1 MTFLVDTNILV
12 YRHDPRDPAKQATA
26 TALLRSGLESGE
38 ARVPH
43 QALVEFVAATT
54 RPLGPGGASL
64 LAPEEARH
72 EAEELLDTFDV
83 LYPSAATFR
92 LALRGM
98 AAYGLS
104 WFDAHLW
111 AFAEHHGVP
120 EIASEDFQHGRRYGT
135 VRVLNPFQR

>member
-1 MTFLVDTNILV
+1 MAFLVDTNVLV
-12 YRHDPRDPAKQATA
+12 YRHDPRDPAKQAA
-26 TALLRSGLESGE
+26 AAALLRDGIASGE

-54 RPLGPGGASL
+54 RPIGPGGPSL
-64 LAPEEARH
+64 LSPDEARR
-72 EAEELLDTFDV
+72 EAEDLLDAFDV

-98 AAYGLS
+98 ATYGLP

-111 AFAEHHGVP
+111 AFAEHYGLP
-120 EIASEDFQHGRRYGT
+120 ELVSEDFQHDRRYGT
-135 VRVLNPFQR
+135 VRIVNPFVP